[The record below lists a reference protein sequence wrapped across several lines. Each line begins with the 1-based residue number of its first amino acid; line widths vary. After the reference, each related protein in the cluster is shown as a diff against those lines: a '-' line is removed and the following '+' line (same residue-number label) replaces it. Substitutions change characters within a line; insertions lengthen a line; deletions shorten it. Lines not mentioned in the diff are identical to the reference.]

1 MNFWFLFFIFVVTND
16 MLMTRSR
23 AADASSST
31 IFQKAINAME
41 KDFTQT
47 WIYKDLYSEPLRLG
61 VTEELLA
68 KSLAN
73 RGSKKRMHKL
83 LVKALEGDTID
94 LVVIGGSISRG
105 APFSELGLDFRI
117 YFHALVNWWNQVFS
131 SVSGSKLVAK
141 SISIGGIG
149 TDYYSYCLTPHLPE
163 DTRPT
168 VFLWELAAND
178 RGRYDDKQ
186 FPRAQPLEQLTRNI
200 LLRPSN
206 PLLMYANFFRGND
219 YIDKKC
225 MNFED
230 EGGQKIAEN
239 YHVTSISW
247 RNYVCDNMNL
257 GQDGFRMKD
266 IFADDMLHPSLKGH
280 AQMAY
285 LLINYL
291 KSEFLQVL
299 KSQETTPQS
308 LSEFKDT
315 IWSKGDMVVSGII
328 YHETSSKT
336 PLCKTYFYN
345 DDKEP
350 KDTLTSIE
358 VIDKSDFHYNIYKK
372 FKLRGDQLGGLQTM
386 FSEQL
391 LEYVVTIDRPICRL
405 VIITHSGTGSAKC
418 WVENHSPINVD
429 TMNYHMGTKIEIVA
443 TNLEPGK
450 YKLNILSQKGGFAV
464 SGIAII

>member
-1 MNFWFLFFIFVVTND
+1 MWFLIIIISTFT
-16 MLMTRSR
+16 TRST
-23 AADASSST
+23 ATGDS
-31 IFQKAINAME
+31 IFNKAINALDT
-41 KDFTQT
+41 DFTKT
-47 WIYKDLYSEPLRLG
+47 WIYKDLYNSPSQLG
-61 VTEELLA
+61 ITDQLLE

-73 RGSKKRMHKL
+73 RGSGKRLHKL
-83 LVKALEGDTID
+83 LIKALEGDTID

-105 APFSELGLDFRI
+105 APFSERGLDFRI
-117 YFHALVNWWNQVFS
+117 YFHALTNWWNQVFDT
-131 SVSGSKLVAK
+131 VSESKIVVK

-178 RGRYDDKQ
+178 RGRYDNKQ

-219 YIDKKC
+219 FIDKKC

-247 RNYVCDNMNL
+247 RDFVCDNMRSAK
-257 GQDGFRMKD
+257 DGFRMKD
-266 IFADDMLHPSLKGH
+266 IFADDIVHPSLKGH

-285 LLINYL
+285 LLINYFR
-291 KSEFLQVL
+291 SEFLRLL
-299 KSQETTPQS
+299 KNHQESQTLLPPMTLP
-308 LSEFKDT
+308 EFKQT
-315 IWSKGDMVVSGII
+315 IWSRGDMDIPSII
-328 YHETSSKT
+328 YHETSTKT

-345 DDKEP
+345 DGKEP
-350 KDTLTSIE
+350 QNTLTNIE
-358 VIDKSDFHYNIYKK
+358 IVDKGDFHYNIYKK
-372 FKLRGDQLGGLQTM
+372 FKLRGDQLGGLQTA

-391 LEYVVTIDRPICRL
+391 LEYVITIDRPICRL
-405 VIITHSGTGSAKC
+405 VIISHSGTGSAKC
-418 WVENHSPINVD
+418 WVENRSPVSVN
-429 TMNYHMGTKIEIVA
+429 TMDYHMGTMIEIVA

-450 YKLNILSQKGGFAV
+450 YNLNILSQKGGFAV